1 MMSFIPLLVIYI
13 FLLATLAFPFQT
25 PLHSRIVQSRQ
36 LSSFQDVNVLYSTDD
51 DGEKTNMESEAELEI
66 VAEEP
71 PPASLSS
78 PVEDGSI
85 QFDYF
90 SV

>member
-1 MMSFIPLLVIYI
+1 M
-13 FLLATLAFPFQT
+13 
-25 PLHSRIVQSRQ
+25 
-36 LSSFQDVNVLYSTDD
+36 LYSTDD

>member
-1 MMSFIPLLVIYI
+1 MISSMPLLVICI
-13 FLLATLAFPFQT
+13 FLFATLAFSFQT

-51 DGEKTNMESEAELEI
+51 DGDKTNMESEAELEI
-66 VAEEP
+66 VEEDSP
-71 PPASLSS
+71 QTSLSS
-78 PVEDGSI
+78 PEEDGTI